1 MHHDLNPPHDTRHD
15 TRLPVLTEVDQSMAP
30 LEELD
35 DSTKGLNV
43 WHGAGF
49 CCEDVR
55 SLLQSSRV
63 YIYTL
68 VLTRF
73 LVDYEYNI

>member
-1 MHHDLNPPHDTRHD
+1 
-15 TRLPVLTEVDQSMAP
+15 LPVLTEVDGSMAS

-35 DSTKGLNV
+35 DSTKGLDV
-43 WHGAGF
+43 WHGAIF
-49 CCEDVR
+49 CYEDVR
-55 SLLQSSRV
+55 FLLQTSRV

-68 VLTRF
+68 VLTRL

>member
-1 MHHDLNPPHDTRHD
+1 
-15 TRLPVLTEVDQSMAP
+15 MAP

-35 DSTKGLNV
+35 DSTKGLDV
-43 WHGAGF
+43 WHGASF
-49 CCEDVR
+49 CCVDVR
-55 SLLQSSRV
+55 SLLQTSRV

-68 VLTRF
+68 VLTRL

>member
-1 MHHDLNPPHDTRHD
+1 
-15 TRLPVLTEVDQSMAP
+15 MAP

-35 DSTKGLNV
+35 DSTEGLNF
-43 WHGAGF
+43 WARGRF
-49 CCEDVR
+49 SCEDVQ
-55 SLLQSSRV
+55 SLLQTSRV

-68 VLTRF
+68 VLTRL

>member
-1 MHHDLNPPHDTRHD
+1 
-15 TRLPVLTEVDQSMAP
+15 MAP

-35 DSTKGLNV
+35 DSTKGLDV

-55 SLLQSSRV
+55 SLLQTPRV
-63 YIYTL
+63 YICTL
-68 VLTRF
+68 VLTRL

>member
-1 MHHDLNPPHDTRHD
+1 MI
-15 TRLPVLTEVDQSMAP
+15 P

-35 DSTKGLNV
+35 DWTKGLDV
-43 WHGAGF
+43 ARGRF
-49 CCEDVR
+49 SCEDVR
-55 SLLQSSRV
+55 YLLQTSRV

-68 VLTRF
+68 VLTRL

>member
-1 MHHDLNPPHDTRHD
+1 
-15 TRLPVLTEVDQSMAP
+15 MAP
-30 LEELD
+30 IEELD
-35 DSTKGLNV
+35 DSTKGLDV
-43 WHGAGF
+43 WQGASF

-55 SLLQSSRV
+55 SLLQTSRV

-68 VLTRF
+68 ALTRL

>member
-1 MHHDLNPPHDTRHD
+1 
-15 TRLPVLTEVDQSMAP
+15 LPALTEVDGSMAP

-35 DSTKGLNV
+35 NSTKRLDV

-55 SLLQSSRV
+55 SLLQTPRV
-63 YIYTL
+63 FIYTL
-68 VLTRF
+68 VLTRL

>member
-1 MHHDLNPPHDTRHD
+1 LHHGLNPLHDTRHD
-15 TRLPVLTEVDQSMAP
+15 TRLPELTEVDGSMVP

-35 DSTKGLNV
+35 DSTKGLDV
-43 WHGAGF
+43 CHGAGF
-49 CCEDVR
+49 CCEDVQF
-55 SLLQSSRV
+55 LLQTSRV

-68 VLTRF
+68 VLTRL